1 MLELTFYFILYTLYC
16 LFALV
21 FIAFLPEIVN
31 NIINELKDIH
41 QNKDKYN

>member
-1 MLELTFYFILYTLYC
+1 MLELFFYFILFVVYC
-16 LFALV
+16 IVSLV
-21 FIAFLPEIVN
+21 FIALLPEIVN